1 MKLPSC
7 AGAEEE
13 RWGWG
18 TKFWGSITG
27 WLFLT
32 ERSEIDV
39 VPGTS
44 RVVIFEEFNHFT
56 YNHGTKINNCDVL

>member
-39 VPGTS
+39 VPGTKQGGH
-44 RVVIFEEFNHFT
+44 I
-56 YNHGTKINNCDVL
+56 